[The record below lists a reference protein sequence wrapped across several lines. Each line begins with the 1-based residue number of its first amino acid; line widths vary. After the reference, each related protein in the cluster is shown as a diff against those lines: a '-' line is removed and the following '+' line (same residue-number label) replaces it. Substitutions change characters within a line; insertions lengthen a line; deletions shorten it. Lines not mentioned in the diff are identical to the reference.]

1 MKTVSRKPTYAE
13 IYMYKNL
20 FWLDIGI
27 LIFLP
32 VLNNLFL
39 QLIRLYTDGNIAYGS
54 LGAVMAAVQEAISL
68 FSGYAGIGILCVCM
82 LYFGKNAVGV
92 IRLSVITHAVTFLTV
107 LLTYFLFTATIPLSV
122 IFSLLLD
129 MVVGIAVTILICRIT
144 YVYAVRHETFMEIP
158 QYRFSKGMLK
168 HHYTKVFALACA
180 CFGGAQLLILIY
192 TMVSEFLDPSL
203 GPPMNISDVLY
214 WVFQYLTALL
224 YVVVGFVIAVLI
236 GFAASGLK
244 RSGKLKF
251 SGGEVRPE

>member
-82 LYFGKNAVGV
+82 LYFGKKRRRSDKIVRYHARSDLFDGV
-92 IRLSVITHAVTFLTV
+92 ADVFSVYCDNTAQRYIFASAGYGCRNCGDDSYMPNYLRLCGPSRNFYGNSSVPFFKRYVKTPLYKGVCIGMRMLWRS
-107 LLTYFLFTATIPLSV
+107 TAFDTDL
-122 IFSLLLD
+122 
-129 MVVGIAVTILICRIT
+129 
-144 YVYAVRHETFMEIP
+144 H
-158 QYRFSKGMLK
+158 
-168 HHYTKVFALACA
+168 
-180 CFGGAQLLILIY
+180 
-192 TMVSEFLDPSL
+192 
-203 GPPMNISDVLY
+203 N
-214 WVFQYLTALL
+214 
-224 YVVVGFVIAVLI
+224 GF
-236 GFAASGLK
+236 
-244 RSGKLKF
+244 
-251 SGGEVRPE
+251 